1 MYNTSAICRL
11 LNNAEEVNGTKELV
25 HQVFLADK
33 NYIVRKPKEPYQSN
47 ELHWFISQSRN
58 VEDLKSF
65 SGFTPKIWEEISEID
80 GTVNSNYGWCCLSKE
95 NGNQFWNAMKHLELD
110 RNSRRAIMIYNR
122 PTMHEDWIANRGNNN
137 LRWQYKESEEYKKLR
152 GDFMCCQNNHFI
164 IRGDKLI
171 MTVHMRSLDAVF
183 GYNADYIWFDF
194 IFNKALQYLKK
205 TYPEL
210 ERGDMVIYADSVHV
224 YERHYEYLEKEAT
237 FGAKSDSLIDV
248 HCERMKQNSGNPYLQ
263 DPENNASVLS
273 ASDKFVIRQTIAE
286 LMGYTIGSSYD
297 KYVSNCLEKN
307 DVIKVICDK
316 SKDLILSNLNEKYG
330 VNIVI
335 SSPEEKL
342 TIGSIV
348 GKKFMDTK
356 KTLGSSEPK
365 KESKEKDMVNHPDHY
380 NQNSM
385 EHADFVEYMGYTY
398 TLGCATKYVFRNR
411 FKGSQN
417 QDLDKVV
424 AYCELYLKTN
434 DAGTDRLVG
443 HKYTDIPFDKL
454 QGLTQDERKLLD
466 LIDELFIRRT
476 SLGTHRLERIKKKVG
491 QMKL

>member
-65 SGFTPKIWEEISEID
+65 AGFTPKIWEEIAEID

-95 NGNQFWNAMKHLELD
+95 NGNQFWNSMKHLELD

-164 IRGDKLI
+164 IRGNKLV

-194 IFNKALQYLKK
+194 IFDKAVQYLKK

-224 YERHYEYLEKEAT
+224 YERHYEDLEKEAT
-237 FGAKSDSLIDV
+237 FGAKDPSLIDT
-248 HCERMKQNSGNPYLQ
+248 HCERMKQKSGNPYLQ

-273 ASDKFVIRQTIAE
+273 ASDRFLIRQAIAE
-286 LMGYTIGSSYD
+286 CMGYTIGSAYD

-307 DVIKVICDK
+307 DVIKVICDN
-316 SKDLILSNLNEKYG
+316 SKDLVFSKLNEKYG

-335 SSPEEKL
+335 SSPDDS
-342 TIGSIV
+342 TV
-348 GKKFMDTK
+348 
-356 KTLGSSEPK
+356 
-365 KESKEKDMVNHPDHY
+365 KESKKDMVNHPDHY
-380 NQNSM
+380 NQNEM
-385 EHADFVEYMGYTY
+385 EHADFVEYMGYPY

-424 AYCELYLKTN
+424 AYCELYTRTN
-434 DAGTDRLVG
+434 DSNKEHIKG
-443 HKYTDIPFDKL
+443 HRSIPVEELNGLTNEEIDLLSTIDYLYSIPFKDL
-454 QGLTQDERKLLD
+454 SETLD
-466 LIDELFIRRT
+466 LIRDKVE
-476 SLGTHRLERIKKKVG
+476 RLKS
-491 QMKL
+491 

>member
-11 LNNAEEVNGTKELV
+11 LNTAEEVNGTKELV

-58 VEDLKSF
+58 VEELRSF
-65 SGFTPKIWEEISEID
+65 AGFTPKIWEEIAEID

-164 IRGDKLI
+164 IRGNKLI

-194 IFNKALQYLKK
+194 IFNKAVQYLNK

-224 YERHYEYLEKEAT
+224 YDRHYEDLEKEAT
-237 FGAKSDSLIDV
+237 FGSKDPSLIDV
-248 HCERMKQNSGNPYLQ
+248 HCERMKQKSGNPYLQ
-263 DPENNASVLS
+263 DPENNAYVLS
-273 ASDKFVIRQTIAE
+273 ASDMFVIRQTIAE
-286 LMGYTIGSSYD
+286 MMGYIIGSSYD

-307 DVIKVICDK
+307 DAIKVIGDT
-316 SKDLILSNLNEKYG
+316 SKDLIVSKLNEKYG

-335 SSPEEKL
+335 SRPEDS
-342 TIGSIV
+342 TV
-348 GKKFMDTK
+348 
-356 KTLGSSEPK
+356 
-365 KESKEKDMVNHPDHY
+365 KESKKDMVNHPDHY
-380 NQNSM
+380 NQNEM
-385 EHADFVEYMGYTY
+385 EHADFVEYMGYPY

-411 FKGSQN
+411 FKGTQN

-424 AYCELYLKTN
+424 AYCELYLKTKDSSKSRIDTGKFKN
-434 DAGTDRLVG
+434 
-443 HKYTDIPFDKL
+443 IPISKL
-454 QGLTQDERKLLD
+454 KGLTNKELYLLE
-466 LIDELFIRRT
+466 LIDNMFVYSSSPRSQRIEYIKIAVRELKI
-476 SLGTHRLERIKKKVG
+476 
-491 QMKL
+491 

>member
-11 LNNAEEVNGTKELV
+11 LNTAEEVNGTKELV

-58 VEDLKSF
+58 VEDLRSF
-65 SGFTPKIWEEISEID
+65 AGFTPKIWEDIAEID

-137 LRWQYKESEEYKKLR
+137 LRWQHKESEEYKKLR

-164 IRGDKLI
+164 IRGNKLI

-194 IFNKALQYLKK
+194 IFNKAVQYLNK

-224 YERHYEYLEKEAT
+224 YDRHYEDLEKEAT
-237 FGAKSDSLIDV
+237 FGSKDPSLIDV
-248 HCERMKQNSGNPYLQ
+248 HCERMNQKSGNPYLQ

-273 ASDKFVIRQTIAE
+273 ASDMFVIRQTIAE
-286 LMGYTIGSSYD
+286 MMGYIIGSSYD

-307 DVIKVICDK
+307 DVIKVIGDT
-316 SKDLILSNLNEKYG
+316 SKDLIVSKLNEKYG

-335 SSPEEKL
+335 SRPEDS
-342 TIGSIV
+342 TV
-348 GKKFMDTK
+348 
-356 KTLGSSEPK
+356 
-365 KESKEKDMVNHPDHY
+365 KESKKDMVNHPDHY
-380 NQNSM
+380 NQNEM
-385 EHADFVEYMGYTY
+385 EHADFVEYMGYPY

-411 FKGSQN
+411 FKGTQN

-424 AYCELYLKTN
+424 AYCELYLKTKDSSKSRIETGKFKN
-434 DAGTDRLVG
+434 
-443 HKYTDIPFDKL
+443 IPISKL
-454 QGLTQDERKLLD
+454 KGLTNKELYLLE
-466 LIDELFIRRT
+466 LIDNMFVCSSSPGSQRIEHIKIAVRELKI
-476 SLGTHRLERIKKKVG
+476 
-491 QMKL
+491 